1 MERATSLHN
10 ARAGMSATAG
20 DAAPA
25 PLTPTPSVRQ
35 RTIALE
41 SELLQHTRAAVT
53 GLDRGRASSATSPRT
68 GPGGGGEAGPDT
80 PPVRPVARGAEM
92 NGDDVSSEAPVV
104 VKVALSDPRAPHLP
118 QASRASPGGGAS
130 RGDGNNESA
139 GSLGYSDRDAAA
151 AAAMKPTD
159 GGERTRPASSPAP
172 PRMFPSAA
180 AASSAAPSPEPGW
193 LRRLHLG
200 ESGARFSLPARWR
213 PYLPWAPVFLRA
225 AQAAFSLVAMACVA
239 SMNHPAGACDAA
251 IADAETSPA
260 STVASLSRLVDDA
273 LCLPSRNYRNFVSL
287 EFLAVV
293 AAALF
298 VWSTLFLLGNLTAL
312 GVIGLGR
319 IVGNVHVEPGRVTT
333 VNDANRRESARAAA
347 EDRARRFRVPLIALV
362 GDASLATLTFSAA
375 CAVAG
380 LRTGLDDLAAGYC
393 GRVGKG
399 WCDRRGAA
407 AAFGFLS
414 FAATVPSAALN
425 TANEC
430 GPW

>member
-68 GPGGGGEAGPDT
+68 GPGVGEAAGPDT
-80 PPVRPVARGAEM
+80 PPVRPATRGAEM
-92 NGDDVSSEAPVV
+92 NGDDASSEAPVV
-104 VKVALSDPRAPHLP
+104 VNVALSDPRAPHLP
-118 QASRASPGGGAS
+118 QASRASPGEASCGANN
-130 RGDGNNESA
+130 DGA
-139 GSLGYSDRDAAA
+139 GSLGYTDPAAA
-151 AAAMKPTD
+151 AAAATKPTD
-159 GGERTRPASSPAP
+159 GDDERTRPASSPAR
-172 PRMFPSAA
+172 PRAFPSA
-180 AASSAAPSPEPGW
+180 SSAPSPEPGW

-333 VNDANRRESARAAA
+333 VNDAANRRESARAAA

-399 WCDRRGAA
+399 WCDRMGAA

>member
-1 MERATSLHN
+1 
-10 ARAGMSATAG
+10 
-20 DAAPA
+20 
-25 PLTPTPSVRQ
+25 
-35 RTIALE
+35 
-41 SELLQHTRAAVT
+41 
-53 GLDRGRASSATSPRT
+53 
-68 GPGGGGEAGPDT
+68 
-80 PPVRPVARGAEM
+80 M
-92 NGDDVSSEAPVV
+92 NGDDASSEAPVV
-104 VKVALSDPRAPHLP
+104 VNVAPSDPRAPHLP
-118 QASRASPGGGAS
+118 QASRASPGEASCGANN
-130 RGDGNNESA
+130 DGA
-139 GSLGYSDRDAAA
+139 GSLGYTDPDAAA
-151 AAAMKPTD
+151 AATKPTD
-159 GGERTRPASSPAP
+159 GDDERTRPASSPAR
-172 PRMFPSAA
+172 PRAFPSA
-180 AASSAAPSPEPGW
+180 SSAPSPEPGW

-333 VNDANRRESARAAA
+333 VNDTNRRDAARAAA

-399 WCDRRGAA
+399 WCDRMGAA

>member
-10 ARAGMSATAG
+10 ARAGMSTTAG

-80 PPVRPVARGAEM
+80 PPVRPATRGAEM
-92 NGDDVSSEAPVV
+92 NGDDASSEAPVV
-104 VKVALSDPRAPHLP
+104 VNVAPSDPRAPHLP
-118 QASRASPGGGAS
+118 HASRASPGEASCGANN
-130 RGDGNNESA
+130 DGA
-139 GSLGYSDRDAAA
+139 GSLGYTDPAAA
-151 AAAMKPTD
+151 AAAATKPTD
-159 GGERTRPASSPAP
+159 GDDERTRAASSPAR
-172 PRMFPSAA
+172 PRAFPSA
-180 AASSAAPSPEPGW
+180 SSAPSPEPGW

-333 VNDANRRESARAAA
+333 VNDANRRDAARAAA

-399 WCDRRGAA
+399 WCDRMGAA

>member
-10 ARAGMSATAG
+10 ARAGMSTTAG

-68 GPGGGGEAGPDT
+68 GPGVGEEAGPDT
-80 PPVRPVARGAEM
+80 PPVRPATRGAEM
-92 NGDDVSSEAPVV
+92 NGDDASSEAPVV
-104 VKVALSDPRAPHLP
+104 VNVAPSDPRAPHLP
-118 QASRASPGGGAS
+118 HASRASPGEASCGANN
-130 RGDGNNESA
+130 DGA
-139 GSLGYSDRDAAA
+139 GSLGYTDPAAA
-151 AAAMKPTD
+151 AAAATKPTD
-159 GGERTRPASSPAP
+159 GDDERARPASSPTR
-172 PRMFPSAA
+172 PRAFPSA
-180 AASSAAPSPEPGW
+180 SSAPSPEPGW

-333 VNDANRRESARAAA
+333 VNDANRRDAARAAA

-399 WCDRRGAA
+399 WCDRMGAA
-407 AAFGFLS
+407 ASFGFLS
-414 FAATVPSAALN
+414 CAATVPSAALN

>member
-10 ARAGMSATAG
+10 ARAGMSTTAG

-80 PPVRPVARGAEM
+80 PPVRPATRGAEM
-92 NGDDVSSEAPVV
+92 NGDDASSEAPVV
-104 VKVALSDPRAPHLP
+104 VNVAPSDPRAPHLP
-118 QASRASPGGGAS
+118 HASRASPGEASCGANN
-130 RGDGNNESA
+130 DGA
-139 GSLGYSDRDAAA
+139 GSLGYTDPAAA
-151 AAAMKPTD
+151 AAAATKPTD
-159 GGERTRPASSPAP
+159 GDDERTRPASSPAR
-172 PRMFPSAA
+172 PRAFPSA
-180 AASSAAPSPEPGW
+180 SSAPSPEPGW

-333 VNDANRRESARAAA
+333 VNDANRRDAARAAA

-399 WCDRRGAA
+399 WCDRMGAA

>member
-68 GPGGGGEAGPDT
+68 GPGVGEEAGPDT
-80 PPVRPVARGAEM
+80 PPVRPATRGAEM
-92 NGDDVSSEAPVV
+92 NGDDASSEAPVV
-104 VKVALSDPRAPHLP
+104 VNVAPSDPRAPHLP
-118 QASRASPGGGAS
+118 HASRASPGEASCGANN
-130 RGDGNNESA
+130 DGA
-139 GSLGYSDRDAAA
+139 GSLGYTDPAAA
-151 AAAMKPTD
+151 AAAATKPTD
-159 GGERTRPASSPAP
+159 GDDERTRPASSPAR
-172 PRMFPSAA
+172 PRAFPSA
-180 AASSAAPSPEPGW
+180 SSAPSPEPGW

-333 VNDANRRESARAAA
+333 VNDANRRDAARAAA

-399 WCDRRGAA
+399 WCDRMGAA

>member
-25 PLTPTPSVRQ
+25 PLTLTPSVRQ

-80 PPVRPVARGAEM
+80 PPVRPATRGAEM
-92 NGDDVSSEAPVV
+92 NGDDASSEAPVV
-104 VKVALSDPRAPHLP
+104 VNVAPSDPRAPHLP
-118 QASRASPGGGAS
+118 HASRASPGEASCGANN
-130 RGDGNNESA
+130 DGA
-139 GSLGYSDRDAAA
+139 GSLGYTDPDAAA
-151 AAAMKPTD
+151 AAATKPTD
-159 GGERTRPASSPAP
+159 GDDERTRPASSPAR
-172 PRMFPSAA
+172 PRAFPSA
-180 AASSAAPSPEPGW
+180 SSAPSPEPGW

-399 WCDRRGAA
+399 WCDRMGAA

>member
-68 GPGGGGEAGPDT
+68 GPGVGEEAGPDT
-80 PPVRPVARGAEM
+80 PPVRPATRGAEM
-92 NGDDVSSEAPVV
+92 NGDDASSEAPVV
-104 VKVALSDPRAPHLP
+104 VNVAPSDPRAPHLP
-118 QASRASPGGGAS
+118 QASRASPGEASCGANN
-130 RGDGNNESA
+130 DGA
-139 GSLGYSDRDAAA
+139 GSLGYTDPDAAA
-151 AAAMKPTD
+151 AAATKPTD
-159 GGERTRPASSPAP
+159 GDDERTRPASSPAR
-172 PRMFPSAA
+172 PRAFPSA
-180 AASSAAPSPEPGW
+180 SSAPSPEPGW

-399 WCDRRGAA
+399 WCDRMGAA

-430 GPW
+430 GPL

>member
-1 MERATSLHN
+1 
-10 ARAGMSATAG
+10 MSTTAG
-20 DAAPA
+20 DGAPA

-41 SELLQHTRAAVT
+41 SELLQHTCATVT
-53 GLDRGRASSATSPRT
+53 GLNRGRASATSSGT
-68 GPGGGGEAGPDT
+68 GPGGGEAGPDT
-80 PPVRPVARGAEM
+80 PPVLPAARGAEM
-92 NGDDVSSEAPVV
+92 NGDDASSEAPVV
-104 VKVALSDPRAPHLP
+104 VNVALSDPRAPHLP

-130 RGDGNNESA
+130 RGGGDRESA
-139 GSLGYSDRDAAA
+139 GSLGYADRDAAA

-159 GGERTRPASSPAP
+159 GGASSPAP
-172 PRMFPSAA
+172 PRAFPPA
-180 AASSAAPSPEPGW
+180 SAAPSPEPGW

-213 PYLPWAPVFLRA
+213 PLLRWAPVFLRA
-225 AQAAFSLVAMACVA
+225 AQAVFSLVAIACVA

-251 IADAETSPA
+251 IADAQTLPA

-273 LCLPSRNYRNFVSL
+273 LCLPSRNYQNFVSL

-298 VWSTLFLLGNLTAL
+298 VWSTVFLLGDLVAL
-312 GVIGLGR
+312 GAIGLGR
-319 IVGNVHVEPGRVTT
+319 IVGNVHVEPGREPTRG
-333 VNDANRRESARAAA
+333 NDANRRESAQAAA
-347 EDRARRFRVPLIALV
+347 EDRTRRFRVPQIAFA

-399 WCDRRGAA
+399 WCDRMGAA

-414 FAATVPSAALN
+414 SFATIPSAALN
-425 TANEC
+425 TANKC

>member
-68 GPGGGGEAGPDT
+68 GPGVGEEAGPDT
-80 PPVRPVARGAEM
+80 PPVRPATRGAEM
-92 NGDDVSSEAPVV
+92 NGDDASSEAPVV
-104 VKVALSDPRAPHLP
+104 VNVAPSDPRAPHLP
-118 QASRASPGGGAS
+118 HASRASPGEASCGANN
-130 RGDGNNESA
+130 DGA
-139 GSLGYSDRDAAA
+139 GSLGYTDPDAADAAA
-151 AAAMKPTD
+151 TKPTD
-159 GGERTRPASSPAP
+159 GDDERTRPASSPAR
-172 PRMFPSAA
+172 PRAFPSA
-180 AASSAAPSPEPGW
+180 SSAPSPEPGW

-399 WCDRRGAA
+399 WCDRMGAA

-414 FAATVPSAALN
+414 FAATLPSAALN

>member
-1 MERATSLHN
+1 
-10 ARAGMSATAG
+10 MSTTAG

-41 SELLQHTRAAVT
+41 SELLQHTRATVT
-53 GLDRGRASSATSPRT
+53 GLDRGRASATSSPRT

-80 PPVRPVARGAEM
+80 PPVRPAARGAEM

-104 VKVALSDPRAPHLP
+104 VNVALSDPRAPHLP

-130 RGDGNNESA
+130 RGTSGNHESA

-151 AAAMKPTD
+151 AAAMKPAY

-180 AASSAAPSPEPGW
+180 ASSAAGASPEPGW

-213 PYLPWAPVFLRA
+213 PFLPWAPVFLRA
-225 AQAAFSLVAMACVA
+225 AQAAFSLVAVACVA

-251 IADAETSPA
+251 IADAETLPA
-260 STVASLSRLVDDA
+260 STVAALSRLVDDA

-293 AAALF
+293 SAALF
-298 VWSTLFLLGNLTAL
+298 VWSTVFLLGDLLAL
-312 GVIGLGR
+312 GAIGLGR
-319 IVGNVHVEPGRVTT
+319 IVGNVHVEPGRETVVT
-333 VNDANRRESARAAA
+333 DANRRESVRAAA
-347 EDRARRFRVPLIALV
+347 EDRARRFRVPQIALA

-399 WCDRRGAA
+399 WCDRMGAA

-414 FAATVPSAALN
+414 SLATFPSAALN
-425 TANEC
+425 TANKC

>member
-80 PPVRPVARGAEM
+80 PPVRPATRGAEM
-92 NGDDVSSEAPVV
+92 NGDDASSEAPVV
-104 VKVALSDPRAPHLP
+104 VNVAPSDPRAPHLP
-118 QASRASPGGGAS
+118 QASRASPGEASCGANN
-130 RGDGNNESA
+130 DGA
-139 GSLGYSDRDAAA
+139 GSLGYTDPDAAA
-151 AAAMKPTD
+151 AAATKPTD
-159 GGERTRPASSPAP
+159 GDDERTRPASSPAR
-172 PRMFPSAA
+172 PRAFPSA
-180 AASSAAPSPEPGW
+180 SSAPSPEPGW

-399 WCDRRGAA
+399 WCDRMGAA

-430 GPW
+430 GPL

>member
-1 MERATSLHN
+1 LERATSLHN

-53 GLDRGRASSATSPRT
+53 GHDRGRASSATSPRT

-80 PPVRPVARGAEM
+80 PPVRPATRGAEM
-92 NGDDVSSEAPVV
+92 NGDDASSEAPVV
-104 VKVALSDPRAPHLP
+104 VNVAPSDPRAPHLP
-118 QASRASPGGGAS
+118 HASRASPGEASFGANN
-130 RGDGNNESA
+130 DGA
-139 GSLGYSDRDAAA
+139 GSMGYTDPDAAA
-151 AAAMKPTD
+151 AAATKPTD
-159 GGERTRPASSPAP
+159 GDDERTRPASSPAR
-172 PRMFPSAA
+172 PRAFPSA
-180 AASSAAPSPEPGW
+180 SSAPSPEPGW

-333 VNDANRRESARAAA
+333 VNDANRRDAARAAA

-399 WCDRRGAA
+399 WCDRMGAA

>member
-80 PPVRPVARGAEM
+80 PPVRPATRGAEM
-92 NGDDVSSEAPVV
+92 NGDDASSEAPVV
-104 VKVALSDPRAPHLP
+104 VNVAPSDPRAPHLP
-118 QASRASPGGGAS
+118 HASRASPGEASCGANN
-130 RGDGNNESA
+130 DGA
-139 GSLGYSDRDAAA
+139 GSLGYTDPAAA
-151 AAAMKPTD
+151 AAAATKPTD
-159 GGERTRPASSPAP
+159 GDDERTRPASSPAR
-172 PRMFPSAA
+172 PRAFPSA
-180 AASSAAPSPEPGW
+180 SSAPSPEPGW

-333 VNDANRRESARAAA
+333 VNDANRRDAARAAA

-399 WCDRRGAA
+399 WCDRMGAA

>member
-53 GLDRGRASSATSPRT
+53 GLDRGRASSVTSPRT
-68 GPGGGGEAGPDT
+68 GPGVGEAAGPDT
-80 PPVRPVARGAEM
+80 PPVRPATRGAEM
-92 NGDDVSSEAPVV
+92 NGDDASSEAPVV
-104 VKVALSDPRAPHLP
+104 VNVAPSDPRAPHLP
-118 QASRASPGGGAS
+118 QASRASPGEASFGANN
-130 RGDGNNESA
+130 DGA
-139 GSLGYSDRDAAA
+139 GSMGYTDPDAAA
-151 AAAMKPTD
+151 AAATKPTD
-159 GGERTRPASSPAP
+159 GDDERTRPASSPAR
-172 PRMFPSAA
+172 PRAFPSA
-180 AASSAAPSPEPGW
+180 SSAPSPEPGW

-225 AQAAFSLVAMACVA
+225 AQAAFSLVAVACVA

-333 VNDANRRESARAAA
+333 VNDAANRRESARAAA

-399 WCDRRGAA
+399 WCDRMGAA
-407 AAFGFLS
+407 ASFGFLS
-414 FAATVPSAALN
+414 CAATVPSAALN

>member
-53 GLDRGRASSATSPRT
+53 GHDRGRASSATSPRT

-80 PPVRPVARGAEM
+80 PPVRPATRGAKM
-92 NGDDVSSEAPVV
+92 NGDDASSEAPVV
-104 VKVALSDPRAPHLP
+104 VNVAPSDPRAPHLP
-118 QASRASPGGGAS
+118 HASRASPGEASFGANN
-130 RGDGNNESA
+130 DGA
-139 GSLGYSDRDAAA
+139 GSMGYTAPDAAA
-151 AAAMKPTD
+151 AAATKPTD
-159 GGERTRPASSPAP
+159 GDDERTRPASSPAR
-172 PRMFPSAA
+172 PRAFPSA
-180 AASSAAPSPEPGW
+180 SSAPSPEPGW
-193 LRRLHLG
+193 LRRLPLG

-333 VNDANRRESARAAA
+333 VNDANRRDAARAAA

-399 WCDRRGAA
+399 WCDRMGAA

-414 FAATVPSAALN
+414 FAATLPSAALN